1 MSYKIKEIRSWSDE
15 ELAKKLEEL
24 RAEQLNQRMLKVLG
38 GAIEN
43 PARIRN
49 TRRTI
54 ARILTVMNERKR
66 KEKSEER
73 EGERDEQ
80 EKA

>member
-15 ELAKKLEEL
+15 ELEKKLEEL
-24 RAEQLNQRMLKVLG
+24 KAEQLNQRMLKVLG

-54 ARILTVMNERKR
+54 ARILTVMNERKKR
-66 KEKSEER
+66 KEESEDR
-73 EGERDEQ
+73 KDKQ
-80 EKA
+80 EKT

>member
-1 MSYKIKEIRSWSDE
+1 MSYKIKEIRSWNDE
-15 ELAKKLEEL
+15 ELKKKLEEL

-49 TRRTI
+49 TRRAI
-54 ARILTVMNERKR
+54 ARILTVLNERKR
-66 KEKSEER
+66 KESV
-73 EGERDEQ
+73 EGEKEDKQ